1 MTKKKLTRSKLVKK
15 LDRVFSWWVRL
26 SNTDN
31 AGYITCYTCGKK
43 VHWKKSHASH
53 YVDRRHMKTRFDPR
67 NVKPSCIYCNTF
79 LEGNKDEYTLHLIKD
94 YGNNILQELN
104 QAKHA
109 PYKIYTTE
117 IETMIE
123 DYKEKLKELDNLNH

>member
-15 LDRVFSWWVRL
+15 LDKVFSEYIRR
-26 SNTDN
+26 SHADKN
-31 AGYITCYTCGKK
+31 GYIKCCTCGQKR
-43 VHWKKSHASH
+43 HWKDNMDNGHF
-53 YVDRRHMKTRFDPR
+53 VPR
-67 NVKPSCIYCNTF
+67 NHTRTRWDERNVAPQCRGCNRFGGGKPDEFAIY
-79 LEGNKDEYTLHLIKD
+79 LMKK
-94 YGNNILQELN
+94 YGNNILQEIN

-123 DYKEKLKELDNLNH
+123 DYKEKLKELDK